1 MHELVKDAQSGDCF
15 VFHCTS
21 FRIRLCGRTA
31 RLTSSVIVSGHG
43 SQVLAPPDHV
53 EEIDGYDEGKRIL
66 RARNSV
72 VADVPCPVIWPCDI
86 QGFMDHDETIQV
98 VSYILDDVSIPS
110 PIPSLVLTLMPR
122 RTSRE
127 F

>member
-66 RARNSV
+66 
-72 VADVPCPVIWPCDI
+72 VPA
-86 QGFMDHDETIQV
+86 
-98 VSYILDDVSIPS
+98 IPS
-110 PIPSLVLTLMPR
+110 SLTYRVQ
-122 RTSRE
+122 
-127 F
+127 